1 MAEKRFII
9 EVRTK
14 GFARATKDFKEI
26 NQSGKQYVQTTQRM
40 RRSTQGLER
49 GLGSLRNR
57 LLVNAFAIGV
67 LTKAAQVFFRSSI
80 EFEDVKTRLIGLTG
94 SVEDAEF
101 AFARLNKIAT
111 TTPFELGDVVNA
123 GAQLEAFGASAL
135 DTIKPITDLAAFMGT
150 TATEAANA
158 FGRAYSA
165 GAGAADILREK
176 GVLNIIKDFKGIED
190 ITKLTLPQFRQAM
203 IDAFTDPTTGIAG
216 SSERLST
223 TFRGAFS
230 NMVDATAR
238 LTAELTEGLLPTLKN
253 AMIGTT
259 EFLNKGTEF
268 IRFTKEGRQNFETFG
283 ESVDSFTL
291 KVKNTKD
298 IEELQFELNRL
309 NSEIKQA
316 NQPIENLT
324 TTIVGLAPVTK
335 KTSDNLKIFTDLNE
349 KGAINLDAMNSGVI
363 FQKAVFDE
371 AAQAIE
377 NENTALITMGTG
389 TLRAEEKLK
398 ILLERIKELEEAEA
412 LRNKTIREQTESEI
426 IRRVA
431 IEGRMEQAEKEKQL
445 ATQFIELFNQTEEG
459 QRRNIERQIELIET
473 NREFLSQ
480 FGNVDAV
487 IANLSANLITTADA
501 SNGAQR
507 NISALGGVFRELSRD
522 MTDSTQI
529 MNAFFNIASLAA
541 SLAGDSASGG
551 VFGAIRSL
559 FTAHTGGLIT
569 NGGIQRFANGGVVRG
584 QDNVPILAQAGEFV
598 MRREAVENIGVRNL
612 MNMNQTGRANSVNI
626 NVAGNMIAND
636 EFVRDTLIPEI
647 NKTLGQDLA

>member
-9 EVRTK
+9 EVRSK
-14 GFARATKDFKEI
+14 GFARATRDFQTLNK
-26 NQSGKQYVQTTQRM
+26 NGKQYVQTTQTM
-40 RRSTQGLER
+40 RRSTRGLER

-57 LLVNAFAIGV
+57 LLVSAFAIGT

-101 AFARLNKIAT
+101 AFERLNKIAT

-158 FGRAYSA
+158 FGRAYA
-165 GAGAADILREK
+165 GGAGAADVFREK

-203 IDAFTDPTTGIAG
+203 IDAFNDPTTGIAG
-216 SSERLST
+216 SADRLST

-230 NMVDATAR
+230 NMVDATSR
-238 LTAELTEGLLPTLKN
+238 LTAELAEGFLPTLKN
-253 AMIGTT
+253 AMKGTT

-268 IRFTKEGRQNFETFG
+268 IRFTKEGRQNFDTFG

-298 IEELQFELNRL
+298 INALQLEVERL

-349 KGAINLDAMNSGVI
+349 EGAINLDAMNSGVI

-377 NENTALITMGTG
+377 NENTALMTMGTG

-398 ILLERIKELEEAEA
+398 ILLERIKELEEEERKRLDLFDEIAHKEDIRQA
-412 LRNKTIREQTESEI
+412 RIAAITELEKLQSDEIARRNQLMDDQIARMENAAAASAQSNKDLKKLTESEKELDEETTKGI
-426 IRRVA
+426 NSVLVFTGAFRSLSNEALSTSQRFA
-431 IEGRMEQAEKEKQL
+431 ILLR
-445 ATQFIELFNQTEEG
+445 T
-459 QRRNIERQIELIET
+459 
-473 NREFLSQ
+473 
-480 FGNVDAV
+480 
-487 IANLSANLITTADA
+487 
-501 SNGAQR
+501 
-507 NISALGGVFRELSRD
+507 
-522 MTDSTQI
+522 
-529 MNAFFNIASLAA
+529 
-541 SLAGDSASGG
+541 
-551 VFGAIRSL
+551 FGAITSIIDPTNIAGGL
-559 FTAHTGGLIT
+559 FTAVSSFIAHSGGLIT
-569 NGGIQRFANGGVVRG
+569 NRGVQRFARGGVVKG
-584 QDNVPILAQAGEFV
+584 EDNVPILAQAGEFV
-598 MRREAVENIGVRNL
+598 MRREAVENIGLRNL
-612 MNMNQTGRANSVNI
+612 MAMNQSGSAGGVTI

-647 NKTLGQDLA
+647 NRTMRQKLA